1 MKKFFALFA
10 VAAMLF
16 ACEEPVPETT
26 LALDNAANAT
36 LNLST
41 DAATKVVA
49 FTTNAAW
56 TAAADAEWI
65 TVTPAS
71 GVAGTAI
78 ELTIAVAEN
87 ETFDARSGKVTIT
100 AAEKTAEVV
109 VNQTQT
115 DEVNVGE
122 LTLLTIGYEG
132 GEVVLP
138 VNHNI
143 EYTVTSDADWAVV
156 AEGTKALTTT
166 NTIINVAKNG
176 TGAERTAT
184 LLVEADGFECEVY
197 LTQTGYIFSVNST
210 TVVPQVGAVTLSD
223 GTSVVGGTGVDGID
237 PVYPSGIVSIALW
250 DGKLVVCAGDGSM
263 PKLVNKATGAVEGE
277 LVTGGFIPYYV
288 ANDDAGN
295 LVMSNRVHNQVWDGE
310 HTFQVWYLTPGSTTA
325 IKALHATFETRHNG
339 CGMAVRGDITGNA
352 AILVPSEFPV
362 SGGTSE
368 LNGWDFVDGIPGA
381 FQPFTLTGFRG
392 AYDWFGDGYWRAA
405 PFVNAFALLGPTV
418 ASGAIMTGCYPD
430 NGIYTVNGSVC
441 TPVQAEIFNGNY
453 ALNAIDV
460 ITVGDKMYV
469 ALSAAGHWAS
479 WCPAQTAVFC
489 VEGTTIT
496 PVATPSATSY
506 CVTDYMGT
514 VTSDVCLEAVE
525 GGLNVYRLDNSTT
538 SLEGFFIAL

>member
-56 TAAADAEWI
+56 TAAADVEWI

-109 VNQTQT
+109 VNQVQV
-115 DEVNVGE
+115 DEVNIGE

-132 GEVVLP
+132 GEVKLP

-143 EYTVTSDADWAVV
+143 DFTVSVVEEEVTWAVV
-156 AEGTKALTTT
+156 ADGTKAFATTEA
-166 NTIINVAKNG
+166 IINVEKNG
-176 TGAERTAT
+176 TGAARTCT
-184 LLVEADGFECEVY
+184 LLVEADGFEYEVY
-197 LTQTGYIFSVNST
+197 LTQTGYIFSVDST
-210 TVVPQVGAVTLSD
+210 TVVPQVGTVTISD
-223 GTSVVGGTGVDGID
+223 GTEGAAA
-237 PVYPSGIVSIALW
+237 GIVSIALW

-277 LVTGGFIPYYV
+277 LVTGGFVPYYV

-295 LVMSNRVHNQVWDGE
+295 LVMSNRVHNQVWDGIN
-310 HTFQVWYLTPGSTTA
+310 TFQVWYLTPGSTTA

-352 AILVPSEFPV
+352 AILVPSEFV
-362 SGGTSE
+362 GGGGTSE

>member
-26 LALDNAANAT
+26 LALDDAANAT

-41 DAATKVVA
+41 DAAIKVVT

-56 TAAADAEWI
+56 TAAADAKWI

-71 GVAGTAI
+71 GVAGAAI
-78 ELTIAVAEN
+78 ELTIEVTEN
-87 ETFDARSGKVTIT
+87 DTFDARSGKVTIT
-100 AAEKTAEVV
+100 AGDKVAEVA
-109 VNQTQT
+109 VNQVQV
-115 DEVNVGE
+115 DEMNVGE
-122 LTLLTIGYEG
+122 LTTLTIGYEG
-132 GEVVLP
+132 GEVKLP

-143 EYTVTSDADWAVV
+143 EFTVTSDADWAVV

-166 NTIINVAKNG
+166 EVVVNVEKNG
-176 TGAERTAT
+176 TGAARTAT
-184 LLVEADGFECEVY
+184 LLVEAVGGFEYEVY
-197 LTQTGYIFSVNST
+197 LTQEGYIFSVNST
-210 TVVPQVGAVTLSD
+210 DVVPQVGTVTISD
-223 GTSVVGGTGVDGID
+223 GTEGAAA
-237 PVYPSGIVSIALW
+237 GIVSIALW
-250 DGKLVVCAGDGSM
+250 DGKLVVCPGDGSAT
-263 PKLVNKATGAVEGE
+263 KLVNKATGAVEGE
-277 LVTGGFIPYYV
+277 LVTGGFVPYYV

-295 LVMSNRVHNQVWDGE
+295 LVMTNRVHNQVWDGIN
-310 HTFQVWYLTPGSTTA
+310 TFQVWYLTPGSTTA
-325 IKALHATFETRHNG
+325 IEALHADFNTRHNG

-352 AILVPSEFPV
+352 AILVPSEFV
-362 SGGTSE
+362 GGGGTSE
-368 LNGWDFVDGIPGA
+368 LNGWDFVDGVPGA
-381 FQPFTLTGFRG
+381 YQSFTLTGFRG
-392 AYDWFGDGYWRAA
+392 AYDWFGDGFWRAA

-430 NGIYTVNGSVC
+430 NGIYTVAGSVC
-441 TPVQAEIFNGNY
+441 TPVQAEVFNGNY
-453 ALNAIDV
+453 ALNAIDM
-460 ITVGDKMYV
+460 ITVGNKMYV
-469 ALSAAGHWAS
+469 GLSAAGHWAS
-479 WCPAQTAVFC
+479 YCPAQTAVFC

-538 SLEGFFIAL
+538 SLEAFFVAL

>member
-122 LTLLTIGYEG
+122 LTVLTIGYEG

-184 LLVEADGFECEVY
+184 LLVEAEGGFEYEVY
-197 LTQTGYIFSVNST
+197 LTQAGYIFSINST
-210 TVVPQVGAVTLSD
+210 TVVPQVGTVTISD
-223 GTSVVGGTGVDGID
+223 GESTAGGV
-237 PVYPSGIVSIALW
+237 VSIALF
-250 DGKLVVCAGDGSM
+250 DGKLVVCAGDGTM

-277 LVTGGFIPYYV
+277 LATGGFVPYYV

-295 LVMSNRVHNQVWDGE
+295 LVMSNRVHNHGTVWDG
-310 HTFQVWYLTPGSTTA
+310 TNPFQVWYLTPGSTTA
-325 IKALHATFETRHNG
+325 VKLIHATADNRHNG
-339 CGMAVRGDITGNA
+339 CGMAVRGDVTTNA
-352 AILVPSEFPV
+352 AILVPEENPYW
-362 SGGTSE
+362 GGTSAVA
-368 LNGWDFVDGIPGA
+368 GWDVVNGVVGA
-381 FQPFTLTGFRG
+381 VQNLMLTGFDGMKDNFG
-392 AYDWFGDGYWRAA
+392 APNYWSGA
-405 PFVNAFALLGPTV
+405 PNNFSSFALMGPAV
-418 ASGAIMTGCYPD
+418 ASGAIMFATYPD
-430 NGIYTVNGSVC
+430 NGIYTVAG
-441 TPVQAEIFNGNY
+441 AECSLVAPLVVDTNH
-453 ALNAIDV
+453 AANAIDM
-460 ITVGDKMYV
+460 ISVGDKAYV
-469 ALSAAGHWAS
+469 AISGATYFS
-479 WCPAQTAVFC
+479 WSVTEAKVFC
-489 VEGTTIT
+489 VEGNTFTAIANISC
-496 PVATPSATSY
+496 PVNSEGLSGA
-506 CVTDYMGT
+506 
-514 VTSDVCLEAVE
+514 TSDVCLEAVE
-525 GGLNVYRLDNSTT
+525 GGLNVYCLNNTT
-538 SLEGFFIAL
+538 ASLEAYFIAL